1 MSTPS
6 AEDFRALARSSPER
20 WSTLRFTTR
29 WAGPWVPSAPVRAWL
44 RRPDRLRVETLGGAL
59 VQVVRDGSVP
69 ATAVLVADGGVPEP
83 APQPAVTSSRADD
96 PMFQSY
102 SWVAMLD
109 PVEMADGDPERDG
122 PAVVVGDVWVV
133 DHGGR
138 PAWQAIVS
146 TGPAYDPRCSC
157 CPLLPSSDA
166 ADLEVFDEHPAGYE
180 HGEAFLVRLDVGT
193 GVCVLTEQVDGTDLG
208 RGHDVRIEAVDE
220 PMGDELF
227 VERRGLFRRR

>member
-6 AEDFRALARSSPER
+6 TDDFRALARSSPER
-20 WSTLRFTTR
+20 WSTLRFTVR
-29 WAGPWVPSAPVRAWL
+29 WSGPWVPSDPVRAWL
-44 RRPDRLRVETLGGAL
+44 RRPDRLRVETLDGDL
-59 VQVVRDGSVP
+59 VQVVRDGSGPV
-69 ATAVLVADGGVPEP
+69 TAVLVAYGDAAGPLPER
-83 APQPAVTSSRADD
+83 AVRSSRADD
-96 PMFQSY
+96 PMFQNY
-102 SWVAMLD
+102 AWVAMLD
-109 PVEMADGDPERDG
+109 PVELADGDDERDG
-122 PAVVVGDVWVV
+122 PAVVVGDVSVV

-138 PAWQAIVS
+138 PAWQAILS

-166 ADLEVFDEHPAGYE
+166 AELEGADEHPAGYE

-193 GVCVLTEQVDGTDLG
+193 GVCVFTEQLDGTDLG
-208 RGHDVRIEAVDE
+208 QGHDVRIEAVDE